1 MSSPRTKEAGA
12 SRARRIVA
20 GSVAA
25 FVLACLPGAA
35 LSGLAS
41 AEDQLKENKQELRET
56 RDKVRVRSKRIRA
69 LQKHMNGLAT
79 RISRSQSD
87 ILAAEQRIEKLAR
100 RMTIQ
105 RIARFVE
112 DDVFR
117 KLHRQILVR
126 HRHDSAG
133 VAMDDRDRTT
143 PIALA

>member
-25 FVLACLPGAA
+25 FVLACLPGAT

-87 ILAAEQRIEKLAR
+87 ILRPS
-100 RMTIQ
+100 
-105 RIARFVE
+105 
-112 DDVFR
+112 
-117 KLHRQILVR
+117 
-126 HRHDSAG
+126 SASRSSRVG
-133 VAMDDRDRTT
+133 
-143 PIALA
+143 